1 MKVSE
6 LVRSFEIWTSI
17 EERALLNKIT
27 RPIRLSTLPER
38 ERHVAEGL
46 IRKSLLIKI
55 GQEDPKVVTN
65 DYRSSS

>member
-6 LVRSFEIWTSI
+6 LVRSFEIFTTN

-27 RPIRLSTLPER
+27 RPTRLSTLPER
-38 ERHVAEGL
+38 EQQVAEKKNL

-55 GQEDPKVVTN
+55 GTKDPKVIAN
-65 DYRSSS
+65 EY